1 MGRIVIV
8 SILVLIACIAITVA
22 ALLML
27 PEYGSSKRSGTG
39 SARNS
44 VLLAQFGW
52 PIIRKM
58 LQAEE
63 TPTFKYPLALIAR
76 IRRLSTLRFRSLKII
91 DVNELRR
98 DEVIPP
104 HAKLR
109 TAA

>member
-1 MGRIVIV
+1 
-8 SILVLIACIAITVA
+8 
-22 ALLML
+22 
-27 PEYGSSKRSGTG
+27 
-39 SARNS
+39 
-44 VLLAQFGW
+44 
-52 PIIRKM
+52 